1 MVAVDSPYS
10 VLPKSFPQGFG
21 DAAPYLAPASCFARA
36 AVRTGESSDDL
47 KSWLLERLTYSSTGW
62 VHLCDR
68 LRVRDEELRR
78 TLFRPHLQWSSCV
91 IPVGLR
97 PSTRRF
103 CASSVPAHRP
113 TLRFSRDILVPTT
126 GVCESCSLSGA
137 SPSIGS
143 CAPRPEQLQVYRSVN
158 FCASS
163 SGSVTWRTFP
173 LESSAIHHPTC
184 LKNSPPESRW
194 ATSPPRKMALGPLQA
209 SHWPPKCP
217 LRSGPAGCASL
228 IEVFNTAGRSPPS
241 SA

>member
-1 MVAVDSPYS
+1 MV
-10 VLPKSFPQGFG
+10 VLHYPWGPAWPQ
-21 DAAPYLAPASCFARA
+21 
-36 AVRTGESSDDL
+36 
-47 KSWLLERLTYSSTGW
+47 
-62 VHLCDR
+62 
-68 LRVRDEELRR
+68 
-78 TLFRPHLQWSSCV
+78 
-91 IPVGLR
+91 
-97 PSTRRF
+97 TRRF

-143 CAPRPEQLQVYRSVN
+143 CAPRPEQLQVYRSVK

-163 SGSVTWRTFP
+163 SRSVIWRTFP
-173 LESSAIHHPTC
+173 LKRSAIHHPVC

-228 IEVFNTAGRSPPS
+228 IEVFNHRRTFAALLRLAAQGANTLNRAIGVPNQFTRQILTNSCSLPFHLPKTGEIVVLRSVFRKDEKP
-241 SA
+241 